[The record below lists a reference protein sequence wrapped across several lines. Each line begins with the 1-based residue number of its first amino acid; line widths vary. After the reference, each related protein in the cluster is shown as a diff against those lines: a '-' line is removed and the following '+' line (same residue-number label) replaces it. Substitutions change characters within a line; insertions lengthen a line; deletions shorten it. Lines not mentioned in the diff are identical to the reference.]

1 MLAKIAAH
9 RPQEHQILGSRFGA
23 TSKKLTLETK
33 IRDAAASLARAGA
46 QTEQLSAANLRV
58 EKAQK
63 DFWVASEAF
72 NAVNRRLM
80 EHRAAVLSTSVR
92 SMEKKISPHTSEDSG
107 YDSSNRSTL
116 MSPIA
121 SSVTSVSVSSK
132 TRFDGAHLFAGHA
145 ESIVPKRKLSPD
157 AAAAE
162 ISALE
167 EKLREAQKALAE
179 ASQKQADLAHDLSTA
194 QLVKQGIEAALT
206 ADLEAAE
213 ETLKRELPR
222 IEELERELDELR
234 GNHDDL
240 LQRNQALESLQQQ
253 SGKTSGDLLQRARDS
268 NDRRLE
274 GKDTELQQL
283 RQEWEA
289 ERNRWQEEREA
300 MEDDRLEDVAHLQ
313 NELDREKEENEGMLR
328 QLNDEL
334 TMSLSTLRAFIEKH
348 GIVLF
353 ARDSSLQGLLNAVG
367 VHIETVHTKLDS
379 YAKAE
384 AEWENTRRKLESE
397 VRVGLDKQE
406 ALTRE
411 LEDVRRERDMAK
423 RDTMA
428 SVDSRIRGSQ
438 HTRTPSIPQQP
449 LPIPMGEPSD
459 DPAVELQR
467 YVSILQPLFATLP
480 SPEARAAKFSNGRSL
495 RTGSPNGATTPG
507 SASVATSLSDLDV
520 RSLKTLYNSGQH
532 PPTTPVSPK
541 PPAQFT
547 IEAFVQRVQSLLN
560 DDKALVERLLRFAQA
575 HDLLKKNAER
585 AQKLAQE
592 GTAALET
599 YQKQVRMLQDRNAT
613 LSERK
618 NAL

>member
-1 MLAKIAAH
+1 MLVEIATH
-9 RPQEHQILGSRFGA
+9 RPQEHQILSSRFAA
-23 TSKKLTLETK
+23 TTKKLALETK

-46 QTEQLSAANLRV
+46 QTEQLSSANLRV
-58 EKAQK
+58 DKAQK
-63 DFWVASEAF
+63 DFWTASDAF

-80 EHRAAVLSTSVR
+80 EHRAAVLSISIR
-92 SMEKKISPHTSEDSG
+92 SMEKKISPQTSEDSG

-121 SSVTSVSVSSK
+121 SSATSISVSSK

-145 ESIVPKRKLSPD
+145 ESIVPKPKLSPEV
-157 AAAAE
+157 AAAE

-167 EKLREAQKALAE
+167 EKLREAQQALAE
-179 ASQKQADLAHDLSTA
+179 ASQKQVDLAHELSTA
-194 QLVKQGIEAALT
+194 QYEKQEIEATLT
-206 ADLEAAE
+206 TDLRTAE
-213 ETLKRELPR
+213 DTLKRELPR

-234 GNHDDL
+234 GDHDDL
-240 LQRNQALESLQQQ
+240 LERNQALEALQQQ
-253 SGKTSGDLLQRARDS
+253 SGKASTELQRARDS
-268 NDRRLE
+268 NDQRLE
-274 GKDTELQQL
+274 GKDTELLKL

-289 ERNRWQEEREA
+289 ERSQWQEEREA

-313 NELDREKEENEGMLR
+313 NELDREKEESEGMLR

-334 TMSLSTLRAFIEKH
+334 TMSLTTLQAFIEKH
-348 GIVLF
+348 DIVLF

-367 VHIETVHTKLDS
+367 VHIETVHTKLAAH
-379 YAKAE
+379 AKAE
-384 AEWENTRRKLESE
+384 AEWENTRRKLESD
-397 VRVGLDKQE
+397 VRNGLDKQE
-406 ALTRE
+406 AVTRE
-411 LEDVRRERDMAK
+411 LEDARRERDVAK

-428 SVDSRIRGSQ
+428 SVDSRIRGSH

-459 DPAVELQR
+459 DPVVELQR
-467 YVSILQPLFATLP
+467 YISILQPLYATLP

-495 RTGSPNGATTPG
+495 RTGSPTGTTTPG

-520 RSLKTLYNSGQH
+520 RSLKTLYSNGQH

-541 PPAQFT
+541 PPMPFT

-560 DDKALVERLLRFAQA
+560 DDKALVERLIRFAQA

-599 YQKQVRMLQDRNAT
+599 YQKQVRMLQDRNAA
-613 LSERK
+613 LLEKK